1 MNSMNQLPVVER
13 ALRLATRAHEGQKR
27 KDVDLP
33 YIIHPVAV
41 ALIVAQYGFSETVI
55 AAALCHDVLEDTEV
69 TEDELRDELG
79 DDVATIVK
87 LLSYD
92 EGISWEEQRKR
103 YVEVVRAAPIEVKAV
118 STADKI
124 HNARSLIATYAE
136 RGPTAWSLFTRPKH
150 IKLWFEE
157 EMVKMLRETWQHPM
171 IEEYAR
177 LVEQMQSLDQ

>member
-1 MNSMNQLPVVER
+1 MIDLIDR
-13 ALRLATRAHEGQKR
+13 AIRLAVAAHEGQVR
-27 KDVDLP
+27 KGDGDP
-33 YIIHPVAV
+33 YIVHPVAV
-41 ALIVAQYGFSETVI
+41 ALIVAQYGFSEAVI

-79 DDVATIVK
+79 DEVVTIVK

-103 YVEVVRAAPIEVKAV
+103 YVEVVRRAPVEVKAV

-136 RGPTAWSLFTRPKH
+136 RGPATWSLFTRPKH

-171 IEEYAR
+171 VEEYAR
-177 LVEQMQSLDQ
+177 LVEVMKSLDQ